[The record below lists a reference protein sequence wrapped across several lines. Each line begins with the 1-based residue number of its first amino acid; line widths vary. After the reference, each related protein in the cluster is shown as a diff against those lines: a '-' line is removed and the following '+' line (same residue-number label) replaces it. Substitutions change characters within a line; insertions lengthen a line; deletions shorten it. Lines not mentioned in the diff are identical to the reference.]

1 MKQALAKTPDERSKV
16 IATADHPEEVKM
28 KKIIIPLLALTLL
41 TLAGYAWAKGPVQ
54 APMRGSAC
62 NCCAPPRFQIFQA
75 PKPYGGLLMVDTQT
89 GETYQRII
97 VNTTNAAT
105 GGIDIRWMKIEKKGP
120 QKNETV
126 FWD

>member
-1 MKQALAKTPDERSKV
+1 
-16 IATADHPEEVKM
+16 
-28 KKIIIPLLALTLL
+28 
-41 TLAGYAWAKGPVQ
+41 
-54 APMRGSAC
+54 
-62 NCCAPPRFQIFQA
+62 
-75 PKPYGGLLMVDTQT
+75 MVDTQT

-126 FWD
+126 LWD

>member
-1 MKQALAKTPDERSKV
+1 
-16 IATADHPEEVKM
+16 M

-41 TLAGYAWAKGPVQ
+41 ALAGYAWAKGPVQ
-54 APMRGSAC
+54 APMSGSAC
-62 NCCAPPRFQIFQA
+62 NCCAPPRFQIFHA

-126 FWD
+126 LWD